1 MTSERDE
8 QMTDSSENLSC
19 LMDGELDRDR
29 QRFLLKRMANDPSLA
44 LTWRRFHLVR
54 ACLHKELA
62 HPQCIAER
70 VSAAIGQEAV
80 HQGPGVSTARMPRWV
95 RPIAGGAIAASAA
108 LFAIVA
114 INSSLLERAGNE
126 AELQPGFVS
135 QSNVLDQS
143 FARQPTPV
151 SYAEMSPSQR
161 QRLNSYVLRH
171 NQAAGGGGFVSYI
184 PIVSGARGERVDVE
198 PLVEEQ
204 PDSAGVERQP
214 QGR

>member
-1 MTSERDE
+1 MTSERDD
-8 QMTDSSENLSC
+8 QMTDSTENLSC

-29 QRFLLKRMANDPSLA
+29 QRFLLKRMANDPALT

-62 HPQCIAER
+62 HPHCIAER
-70 VSAAIGQEAV
+70 VSAAIGQEEV
-80 HQGPGVSTARMPRWV
+80 HQGLEVSGARMPGWI
-95 RPIAGGAIAASAA
+95 RPIAGGAIAAGAA

-114 INSSLLERAGNE
+114 INSSLLERAGSQ
-126 AELQPGFVS
+126 ADLQPGFVA
-135 QSNVLDQS
+135 QPNVLDQS

-184 PIVSGARGERVDVE
+184 PIVSGAQGERVEIEVV
-198 PLVEEQ
+198 VEEQ
-204 PDSAGVERQP
+204 PETAGSERQP